1 MTDKSLSYET
11 IKETAVKLWQYCQ
24 KNNFTGYDPYDAL
37 NSRLLKIMP
46 WAKSRLFRLS
56 FTQGMKRLPINL
68 RPLLMIPKTQNPKA
82 LAIFLK
88 AALKLT
94 ESGVIDA
101 SEQISYLIKRI
112 AELRSAGLPCYCWG
126 YSFPWQTRTF
136 LVPRSAPNLV
146 CTVFVADALLDAYE
160 ATKNTQCLEMAKS
173 AADYILNEL
182 YWSDND
188 SSGFSYPW
196 PSNRV
201 HIYNADFLGAALLS
215 RISHLTG
222 DKHFLEPALKV
233 TRYAASKQNDD
244 GSWYYGESTE
254 SKWIDNFHT
263 GYNLL
268 ALKDISRYAE
278 TDEFKEPIKKG
289 FGFYLANFFEKDGAP
304 RYYHNKTCPIDIHCV
319 AQSIITLE
327 AFKDMDETNHQKA
340 KTTLN
345 WAMNNMWNKSGYFY
359 YQIHRLYTNRISYM
373 RWSQAWMLLALSSL
387 IERADS
393 IKNSNS

>member
-24 KNNFTGYDPYDAL
+24 KNNFEGYDPYDAL

-46 WAKSRLFRLS
+46 WAKSRLFRLI
-56 FTQGMKRLPINL
+56 FTQGIKRLPINL

-112 AELRSAGLPCYCWG
+112 AELRSAGLPYYCWG

-146 CTVFVADALLDAYE
+146 CTVFVADALLDAYG
-160 ATKNTQCLEMAKS
+160 ATKNPECLEMAKS

-196 PSNRV
+196 PSNRI
-201 HIYNADFLGAALLS
+201 HIYNADFLGAALLT
-215 RISHLTG
+215 RISLLKD
-222 DKHFLEPALKV
+222 DKHLLEPVLKV
-233 TRYAASKQNDD
+233 SRYAASKQNDD

-254 SKWIDNFHT
+254 GKWIDNFHT

-268 ALKDISRYAE
+268 ALKEISRYAE
-278 TDEFKEPIKKG
+278 TDEFKESINKG
-289 FGFYLANFFEKDGAP
+289 FSFYLANFFEKDGAP
-304 RYYHNKTCPIDIHCV
+304 RYYHNKTYPIDIHCV

-327 AFKDMDETNHQKA
+327 AFKDTDENNHRLA
-340 KTTLN
+340 LSVLE
-345 WAMNNMWNKSGYFY
+345 WAMNNMWNNEGYFY
-359 YQIHRLYTNRISYM
+359 YQIHRLYKNRISYM
-373 RWSQAWMLLALSSL
+373 RWSQAWMNLALVVLFRSQA
-387 IERADS
+387 E
-393 IKNSNS
+393 